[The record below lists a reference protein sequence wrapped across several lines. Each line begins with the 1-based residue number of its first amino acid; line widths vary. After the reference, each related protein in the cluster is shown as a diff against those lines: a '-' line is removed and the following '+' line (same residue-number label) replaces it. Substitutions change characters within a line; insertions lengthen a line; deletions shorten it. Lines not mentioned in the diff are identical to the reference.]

1 MFDSILADTSVWV
14 THLREGENHFIEL
27 LDHGMIVCHPFIIGE
42 LACGSLKNRK
52 EIIRLLEALPTVD
65 VLDHLEVMVFIESRN
80 LMGKGIGYID
90 AHLLGSSLIS
100 NTPLW
105 TLDKSLKKAA
115 KLLYI
120 EYEVKSNR

>member
-1 MFDSILADTSVWV
+1 MPSL
-14 THLREGENHFIEL
+14 
-27 LDHGMIVCHPFIIGE
+27 IIGE

-52 EIIRLLEALPTVD
+52 EIIRLFEALPMVD
-65 VLDHLEVMVFIESRN
+65 VLDHLEVMVFIESQN
-80 LMGKGIGYID
+80 LMGIGYID

-120 EYEVKSNR
+120 EYEVESNR